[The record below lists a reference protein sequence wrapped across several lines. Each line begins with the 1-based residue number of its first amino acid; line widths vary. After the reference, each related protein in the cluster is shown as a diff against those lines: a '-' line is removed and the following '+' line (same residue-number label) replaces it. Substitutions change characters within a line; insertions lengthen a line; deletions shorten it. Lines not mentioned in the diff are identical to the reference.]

1 MYRVSKIHHQPCHV
15 VYTDYRPVPLQHYVF
30 PAGADGLFLVVDEKS
45 KFRDDNFMKAMS
57 LLQSGTGAAGE
68 GADGS
73 MALGN
78 GGGAGASGGKK
89 PNKGGAAQALNG
101 DLFKIIKLGM
111 ERGLDPCIVF
121 SFSKKD
127 CEKYALQMAR
137 LDFNNDEEKS
147 LVEKVFLNAMDSLSE
162 DDKQLPAVLTIL
174 PLLKNGVGIHHG
186 GLLPILK
193 EVIELLFQEGL
204 IKCLFATETFSI
216 GINMPAKTVV
226 FTQTRK
232 FDGKD
237 FRWITSGEY
246 IQMSGRAGRRG
257 KDDKGIVIQMLDEKM
272 EPEVA
277 KNMIYG
283 ASDPL
288 FSSYHVGYNMVLNM
302 LRVEDANPENLI
314 RTSFH
319 QYQQERNAPELE
331 RQAAEL
337 RKEATVIEVPQEEA
351 VAEYEAMSGLLAQ
364 KNSEISRL
372 AMQAVYSVP
381 FLQPGRMVRVACD
394 GVEWGWGVVLALR
407 KTSSNNQAASN
418 KNKVVAEGED
428 MIRPAADAAAGK
440 AVEYIVDVLMEVC
453 VSAAE
458 DGVKVKEAGALSI
471 LPRSTMDGA
480 DATKGLTTSLQA
492 VHVALE
498 GISSLS
504 AVRLNLPKDITGDK
518 AKSSINKSL
527 QEVKRRFEPPVN
539 TGIPLL
545 DYATDLGIPEDT
557 VKPLLT
563 IRDDLMR
570 RLDASPFHKLPE
582 KEAVLDSFRT
592 KTALLKE
599 ADSLVEKAKDSQAIA
614 MKEQL
619 RKMKRVLRRL
629 DFINSENVLALK
641 GRFSCELSTADELVV
656 TNMVFDGAFNDLT
669 VPQIVALL
677 SCFVHKEE
685 NKDKGGSPK
694 IRADM
699 QAPFRQL
706 QAVARSVAKV
716 CADAKLITDEEEY
729 VDAFNPG
736 LVDVAYAWW

>member
-1 MYRVSKIHHQPCHV
+1 
-15 VYTDYRPVPLQHYVF
+15 VPLQHFVF
-30 PAGADGLFLVVDEKS
+30 PSGADGLFLVVDEKS
-45 KFRDDNFMKAMS
+45 KFRDDNFLKAMS
-57 LLQSGTGAAGE
+57 FLQSGNAE
-68 GADGS
+68 GADGT
-73 MALGN
+73 MALG
-78 GGGAGASGGKK
+78 GGGAGGDKK
-89 PNKGGAAQALNG
+89 RNKGGAAKGLNS
-101 DLFKIIKLGM
+101 DLFKIIKLVM

-127 CEKYALQMAR
+127 CETYALQMAR

-162 DDKQLPAVLTIL
+162 DDKQLPAVQTIL

-232 FDGKD
+232 FDGQD

-319 QYQQERNAPELE
+319 QFQQERNAPELE
-331 RQAAEL
+331 RQATEL
-337 RKEATVIEVPQEEA
+337 RKEAASIEVTKEEA
-351 VAEYEAMSGLLAQ
+351 VREYDAMAGLLLQ
-364 KNSEISRL
+364 KNNEINRL
-372 AMQAVYSVP
+372 AMQAIYAVP

-394 GVEWGWGVVLALR
+394 GVEWGWGVVVNLR
-407 KTSSNNQAASN
+407 KTVTSQAASKPAK
-418 KNKVVAEGED
+418 KNGTEGED
-428 MIRPAADAAAGK
+428 LIRPAADTAAGK
-440 AVEYIVDVLMEVC
+440 PVDYIVDVLLEVC
-453 VSAAE
+453 VPAGE
-458 DGVKVKEAGALSI
+458 DGAQAKEEGVLGI
-471 LPRSTMDGA
+471 LPRSALALAEPGKD
-480 DATKGLTTSLQA
+480 KELKTSIMT
-492 VHVALE
+492 VHVTLE
-498 GISSLS
+498 GISALS
-504 AVRLNLPKDITGDK
+504 AVRLNLPKDMTLEKTK
-518 AKSSINKSL
+518 ASVNKSL
-527 QEVKRRFEPPVN
+527 QEVKRRFEPPVGA
-539 TGIPLL
+539 GIPLL
-545 DYATDLGIPEDT
+545 DYVTDLAIPAET
-557 VKPLLT
+557 VQPLLV
-563 IRDDLMR
+563 IRDDLVR
-570 RLDASPFHKLPE
+570 RLETSVFHELPE
-582 KEAVLDSFRT
+582 KESVLDAFRT
-592 KTALLKE
+592 KTALTKE
-599 ADSLVEKAKDSQAIA
+599 ADALVEKAKDSQAIA

-619 RKMKRVLRRL
+619 RKMKRILRRL
-629 DFINSENVLALK
+629 DFINGENVLALK

-685 NKDKGGSPK
+685 NKDVGGNPK
-694 IRADM
+694 IRGDM

-729 VDAFNPG
+729 VNAFNPG
-736 LVDVAYAWW
+736 LVDVTYAWW